1 MDNYLSYRWPSGANG
16 GTPVPP
22 DPEEP
27 KKRHR
32 KLRLFL
38 KIFLLLLVLGIIVY
52 MVVTLTLMIARLVDL
67 AQNQPSVEGSVPP
80 AINSAA
86 PVESPSP
93 AESKAASDWNPGKLP
108 WTVPNEGVQ
117 LSTVPHGKILS
128 AKDIYETC
136 LPGVVR
142 VVTEHENSNSIGS
155 GFIVEST
162 GYILTNYHVID
173 QGLKIEVSLLTDL
186 TFTYDA
192 QVVGY
197 DEEFDIAVLKIDARN
212 LPVLPLGDSDLLS
225 VGDTVYAIGNP
236 MGYLTGSMSDGIVSA
251 IDRESVEDTAAMAM
265 IQTTAPLNG
274 GNSGGPLLNDKGQVV
289 GMVSAKITGIED
301 EKVIEG
307 LGLALPISD
316 MLPFVNRIL
325 ATGESWRPYIGITCY
340 AGRYESRAGI
350 IVDSVLDGVPAAEAG
365 VRAGDFIW
373 AANGQRVTSM
383 AALRRV
389 LYRTGVG
396 GEVTINLKRGFD
408 EMVITFTLI
417 DSSEVPS

>member
-1 MDNYLSYRWPSGANG
+1 MDNYLSYRWPSGSNG
-16 GTPVPP
+16 GMPMPP
-22 DPEEP
+22 DPDAP
-27 KKRHR
+27 KKKHR

-38 KIFLLLLVLGIIVY
+38 KALLVLITLGVLLY
-52 MVVTLTLMIARLVDL
+52 MVITLTLMIARLVNFV
-67 AQNQPSVEGSVPP
+67 QHQPSAEGSQPP
-80 AINSAA
+80 AMSSAE
-86 PVESPSP
+86 PLESSTPMETP
-93 AESKAASDWNPGKLP
+93 ASDWTPEDLP
-108 WTVPNEGVQ
+108 WAQPNENIQ
-117 LSTVPHGKILS
+117 LSTASTGKILS
-128 AKDIYETC
+128 AKDIYDSC

-142 VVTEHENSNSIGS
+142 VTTEHQRSNSIGS
-155 GFIVEST
+155 GFIVESN

-197 DEEFDIAVLKIDARN
+197 DEAFDIAVLKIDARN

-225 VGDTVYAIGNP
+225 VGDMVYAIGNP

-325 ATGESWRPYIGITCY
+325 TTGESWRPYIGITCY

-350 IVDSVLDGVPAAEAG
+350 IVDSVIEGVPADKAG

-408 EMVITFTLI
+408 EMVITFALI

>member
-1 MDNYLSYRWPSGANG
+1 M
-16 GTPVPP
+16 PP

-27 KKRHR
+27 KKKHR
-32 KLRLFL
+32 KLRTFL
-38 KIFLLLLVLGIIVY
+38 KVLLVLLALGIIVY
-52 MVVTLTLMIARLVDL
+52 MVVTLTLMIARLVSFL
-67 AQNQPSVEGSVPP
+67 QNQPMAEASPTP
-80 AINSAA
+80 AVSTAEPLESSA
-86 PVESPSP
+86 P
-93 AESKAASDWNPGKLP
+93 AETPASDWSPEALP
-108 WTVPNEGVQ
+108 WAQPNENVQ
-117 LSTVPHGKILS
+117 ISTTHTGKILS
-128 AKDIYETC
+128 AKDIYDSC

-142 VVTEHENSNSIGS
+142 VITEHERSNSIGS
-155 GFIVEST
+155 GFIVESS

-173 QGLKIEVSLLTDL
+173 QGLKIEVSMLSDL
-186 TFTYDA
+186 TFSYDA

-197 DEEFDIAVLKIDARN
+197 DQEFDIAVLKIDARN

-225 VGDTVYAIGNP
+225 VGDMVYAIGNP

-251 IDRESVEDTAAMAM
+251 IDRESVEDTSAMAM

-350 IVDSVLDGVPAAEAG
+350 IVDSVIEGVPAAKAG